1 MRHRRRGRKLG
12 RNPNHQRALLR
23 SLASELILTERD
35 SDHVLFDKELNK
47 NAPAPPRVQGRITTT
62 LAKAKEVRPLVERC
76 ITIACK
82 AQAPLEQAAKLESKG
97 DYRSDEWKSW
107 RKSDKYNEWN
117 SAVAPA
123 VAARRRLIQMLGNKE
138 AVEILLD
145 EIAPRFVDRPGGYTR
160 IVRIAKPRLGDA
172 GVQAILEFVGVR
184 DRAARKAERPTF
196 DDADQAAETEEPQAS
211 EAETEEVSAADTS
224 NETAKS
230 ETTEKPGDEE
240 SKS

>member
-12 RNPNHQRALLR
+12 RNPSHQRALLR

-35 SDHVLFDKELNK
+35 PDHVLFDKGLNN

-82 AQAPLEQAAKLESKG
+82 AQAPLEAAAQLESKG

-107 RKSDKYNEWN
+107 RKSDKYNQWN

-123 VAARRRLIQMLGNKE
+123 VTARRRLIQMLGNKE

-172 GVQAILEFVGVR
+172 GVQAIIEFVGVR
-184 DRAARKAERPTF
+184 DRAAKKAERPTF
-196 DDADQAAETEEPQAS
+196 DDSD
-211 EAETEEVSAADTS
+211 
-224 NETAKS
+224 
-230 ETTEKPGDEE
+230 ETTENEETPVSESTAEEASADESAAGDEE
-240 SKS
+240 TKS